1 MGGWMDGWMDGWMG
15 LYYVCV
21 FLVMYYAWVF
31 NWRFEQKTHCDILL
45 LISSTGSYVIINF
58 THQQLKLYIHM
69 CSVLHGGWKK
79 SCTS

>member
-1 MGGWMDGWMDGWMG
+1 MYLGIDVVRMDGWMDGWVGGWMDGWMG

-45 LISSTGSYVIINF
+45 LISSTGSYVIINLP
-58 THQQLKLYIHM
+58 TNN
-69 CSVLHGGWKK
+69 
-79 SCTS
+79 